1 MILEHI
7 RGVPS
12 LSILSILGCHEE
24 LIQGKVVL
32 VTEGRPGLAMVPS
45 EVILLNIL
53 KHNVTLLIS
62 VRSLFLLGIL
72 NLNLKIECIW
82 TTESDF

>member
-7 RGVPS
+7 RGLSS
-12 LSILSILGCHEE
+12 LGFLVILGCHEE
-24 LIQGKVVL
+24 LIQGEIVL
-32 VTEGRPGLAMVPS
+32 VAEGRPGLAMVPS

-53 KHNVTLLIS
+53 KHNLTLLIS

-72 NLNLKIECIW
+72 NLTLKIWYIW
-82 TTESDF
+82 STESEF

>member
-12 LSILSILGCHEE
+12 LGILSILGCHKE

>member
-62 VRSLFLLGIL
+62 VLFFIFIR
-72 NLNLKIECIW
+72 NF
-82 TTESDF
+82 ESKSQNRVYMDHRE

>member
-7 RGVPS
+7 RGLSS
-12 LSILSILGCHEE
+12 LGFLVILGCHEE
-24 LIQGKVVL
+24 LIQGEVVL
-32 VTEGRPGLAMVPS
+32 VTERRPGLTMVPS

-72 NLNLKIECIW
+72 NPSLKIKDIR
-82 TTESDF
+82 TTESDI

>member
-12 LSILSILGCHEE
+12 LGILSILGCHEE

-62 VRSLFLLGIL
+62 VLFFIFIR
-72 NLNLKIECIW
+72 NF
-82 TTESDF
+82 ESKSQNRVYMDQKE